1 MIPSAGHAITCTDG
15 VWVSVPD
22 THCFLVCASPDTL
35 IATPEGERPIAD
47 IRVGDLVYSADQDAI
62 RPVPVAGVH
71 RQRAEHHHVVR
82 VTLASGRVLEI
93 SAPHPTADGRS
104 FGDLRTGD
112 LLDGQLILAV
122 EVIPYEHEYTYDIL
136 PASSTHSYFAAGAR
150 IGSTLR
156 ERQLGAGQ

>member
-1 MIPSAGHAITCTDG
+1 M
-15 VWVSVPD
+15 
-22 THCFLVCASPDTL
+22 
-35 IATPEGERPIAD
+35 
-47 IRVGDLVYSADQDAI
+47 YSADDNAI

-82 VTLASGRVLEI
+82 VTLASGRALEI
-93 SAPHPTADGRS
+93 SAPHPTADGRL

-112 LLDGQLILAV
+112 LLDGQPILAV
-122 EVIPYEHEYTYDIL
+122 EVIPYEHEYTYDIF

-156 ERQLGAGQ
+156 ERQLGADQ